1 MILTSDDIR
10 RLRLSKGLTQAELA
24 AKVEISQSYVA
35 RLENGSLDPKLSL
48 VRKIVEVLTEGGSK
62 VCSEIMTLAP
72 VTVDA
77 RDTVL
82 LAVSLMQRH
91 GYSQLPVV
99 RGTQLLGIITEWDVI
114 RNLKHNLREISVQ
127 SVMSPGGTLI
137 ADENTSVDVI
147 IPLFERYQAV
157 LIMTQGRLQGIITKS
172 DLLKLI

>member
-1 MILTSDDIR
+1 MILTSEDIR
-10 RLRLSKGLTQAELA
+10 QLRLSKGLTQAELA
-24 AKVEISQSYVA
+24 AKVEVSQSYIA

-48 VRKIVEVLTEGGSK
+48 VRKIVEVLTRSGGK
-62 VCSEIMTLAP
+62 VCSEIMTLTP

-77 RDTVL
+77 RDTVS

-137 ADENTSVDVI
+137 VDENTSVDVI
-147 IPLFERYQAV
+147 VPLFEKYQAV
-157 LIMTQGRLQGIITKS
+157 LIMIQGRLQGIITRS